1 MAPRWA
7 GRWARFG
14 ALLTRRSVL
23 VTLAVLAVLFLVYT
37 LAGFFLV
44 PRLIATYVPRYAQ
57 ERLGRR
63 AEIGEIRVNPLL
75 FKVDIRQFRLQEAD
89 GRPLLGFD
97 RLFVDFEL
105 TSVFR
110 AAWTFAE
117 IRLEAPR
124 VDAVIAPDGRLNI
137 AELLDALPKSEP
149 APEPAAPPK
158 VLLHHAVV
166 RDGLVSFT
174 DRAHGAPQTAAL
186 QPINIELHDVTTLRD
201 RRGPYAVSATLE
213 GGGVVSW
220 DGQVSLVPV
229 ASTGRL
235 GLRGFPLAT
244 AWRFVQ
250 ENIAV
255 AEPTGQLD
263 ANLRYQFAYRDGA
276 TSLTV
281 EGVEAA
287 VTGLT
292 LKERASKAPLLALDR
307 MDVIAA
313 RGDVIA
319 RELTVPEVSVSR
331 GRVAAT
337 LARDGTV
344 NWQRL
349 VTTPAG
355 AAPPVASPA
364 AVAETPPWRLAVEKL
379 QVDEVALS
387 FVDESRAAPLA
398 LDVGDLSLGLSAR
411 LESGPSGLAGV
422 ADNLGLT
429 LARVALRSAEKTPL
443 VALERIAV
451 EGGRVDL
458 GARRVA
464 ASRVAVNGGATTVLR
479 DASGAIPL

>member
-7 GRWARFG
+7 ERWRRPG
-14 ALLTRRSVL
+14 VRLTRRRIV
-23 VTLAVLAVLFLVYT
+23 VTLAVLAALFLVYT

-63 AEIGEIRVNPLL
+63 AQIGEVRINPLL

-124 VDAVIAPDGRLNI
+124 VDAVIGPEGRLNI

-149 APEPAAPPK
+149 APEPAAPPR

-166 RDGLVSFT
+166 RGGLVSFT
-174 DRAHGAPQTAAL
+174 DRSHGAPQTAAV

-235 GLRGFPLAT
+235 DVRGFPLAP
-244 AWRFVQ
+244 RGVSC
-250 ENIAV
+250 
-255 AEPTGQLD
+255 
-263 ANLRYQFAYRDGA
+263 RR
-276 TSLTV
+276 TSPSPS
-281 EGVEAA
+281 
-287 VTGLT
+287 
-292 LKERASKAPLLALDR
+292 RP
-307 MDVIAA
+307 
-313 RGDVIA
+313 
-319 RELTVPEVSVSR
+319 VSSMRTCAISSR
-331 GRVAAT
+331 I
-337 LARDGTV
+337 GT
-344 NWQRL
+344 
-349 VTTPAG
+349 
-355 AAPPVASPA
+355 
-364 AVAETPPWRLAVEKL
+364 
-379 QVDEVALS
+379 
-387 FVDESRAAPLA
+387 
-398 LDVGDLSLGLSAR
+398 
-411 LESGPSGLAGV
+411 
-422 ADNLGLT
+422 
-429 LARVALRSAEKTPL
+429 
-443 VALERIAV
+443 
-451 EGGRVDL
+451 
-458 GARRVA
+458 ARR
-464 ASRVAVNGGATTVLR
+464 R
-479 DASGAIPL
+479 

>member
-1 MAPRWA
+1 RGAATARAGSGRRRSRRRHVGVRAARGSRPGARRGLPALSGQAGRRDGADGGRGRAPSRTRDLTCFIKDNCRMAPRWA
-7 GRWARFG
+7 ERWRRPG
-14 ALLTRRSVL
+14 VRLTRRRVV
-23 VTLAVLAVLFLVYT
+23 VTLAVLAALFLVYT

-63 AEIGEIRVNPLL
+63 AHIGEVRINPLL

-124 VDAVIAPDGRLNI
+124 VDAVMGPDGRLNI
-137 AELLDALPKSEP
+137 AELLDALPKGEP
-149 APEPAAPPK
+149 APVPA
-158 VLLHHAVV
+158 
-166 RDGLVSFT
+166 
-174 DRAHGAPQTAAL
+174 
-186 QPINIELHDVTTLRD
+186 
-201 RRGPYAVSATLE
+201 
-213 GGGVVSW
+213 
-220 DGQVSLVPV
+220 

-235 GLRGFPLAT
+235 DLRGFPLAT

-276 TSLTV
+276 TSLKV
-281 EGVEAA
+281 DGVEVAF
-287 VTGLT
+287 TGLT
-292 LKERASKAPLLALDR
+292 LKERASKAPLLAVDR

-319 RELTVPEVSVSR
+319 RELIVPEVSLSR

-337 LARDGTV
+337 LARDGSV
-344 NWQRL
+344 NW
-349 VTTPAG
+349 
-355 AAPPVASPA
+355 
-364 AVAETPPWRLAVEKL
+364 
-379 QVDEVALS
+379 
-387 FVDESRAAPLA
+387 
-398 LDVGDLSLGLSAR
+398 
-411 LESGPSGLAGV
+411 
-422 ADNLGLT
+422 
-429 LARVALRSAEKTPL
+429 
-443 VALERIAV
+443 
-451 EGGRVDL
+451 
-458 GARRVA
+458 
-464 ASRVAVNGGATTVLR
+464 
-479 DASGAIPL
+479 

>member
-158 VLLHHAVV
+158 VLL
-166 RDGLVSFT
+166 
-174 DRAHGAPQTAAL
+174 P
-186 QPINIELHDVTTLRD
+186 
-201 RRGPYAVSATLE
+201 RG
-213 GGGVVSW
+213 
-220 DGQVSLVPV
+220 
-229 ASTGRL
+229 
-235 GLRGFPLAT
+235 
-244 AWRFVQ
+244 
-250 ENIAV
+250 
-255 AEPTGQLD
+255 
-263 ANLRYQFAYRDGA
+263 
-276 TSLTV
+276 
-281 EGVEAA
+281 
-287 VTGLT
+287 
-292 LKERASKAPLLALDR
+292 
-307 MDVIAA
+307 
-313 RGDVIA
+313 
-319 RELTVPEVSVSR
+319 
-331 GRVAAT
+331 
-337 LARDGTV
+337 
-344 NWQRL
+344 
-349 VTTPAG
+349 
-355 AAPPVASPA
+355 
-364 AVAETPPWRLAVEKL
+364 
-379 QVDEVALS
+379 
-387 FVDESRAAPLA
+387 
-398 LDVGDLSLGLSAR
+398 
-411 LESGPSGLAGV
+411 
-422 ADNLGLT
+422 
-429 LARVALRSAEKTPL
+429 
-443 VALERIAV
+443 
-451 EGGRVDL
+451 
-458 GARRVA
+458 GARRPRVVHGSRARRAADRRATADQYRASQRDDATRPPRSVRGLGDAGGRRGRELGRPGVA
-464 ASRVAVNGGATTVLR
+464 RAGGVHRAARPPRLPAGHRMAFRAGEHRRRRADRSARCEPALSVRVPGRRDVADGGGGRGGGHGPHTEGARQQGAAAGPGQDGCDRGAGRRDRARADRAGGLR
-479 DASGAIPL
+479 EPRSGRGDAGAGWDRELRSEERR